1 MIILKRP
8 KHIALL
14 CNLNKTS
21 DIPSQKET
29 VKMRHTR
36 TIFLLLAAIA
46 LVNLACGKSN
56 SAASMPKEEKYKIY
70 YASTVAGDNEFK
82 KDVIKRLGVG
92 DGSSPIPDHEFF
104 IAFIDWMKTDEGNKA
119 LAEVPF
125 NPKDARDYVN
135 KHLPK

>member
-1 MIILKRP
+1 MSDV
-8 KHIALL
+8 
-14 CNLNKTS
+14 NKTP
-21 DIPSQKET
+21 DIPSQKEI
-29 VKMRHTR
+29 VKMKHTR
-36 TIFLLLAAIA
+36 TIFVLLTAIA

-56 SAASMPKEEKYKIY
+56 SAASLPKEEKYKIY

-82 KDVIKRLGVG
+82 KDVIKRLGIG
-92 DGSSPIPDHEFF
+92 DGSSPIPDHEFL